1 MELVDVHLRLVA
13 DLQSLMNDIFILRLL
28 AAKGLRADTGASVKL
43 LEHTL
48 GILPGH
54 NEQPPEDA
62 PFTANR

>member
-1 MELVDVHLRLVA
+1 MSTSGESQTSWSLISESHIPRLV
-13 DLQSLMNDIFILRLL
+13 
-28 AAKGLRADTGASVKL
+28 AAKGLRADSGASVKL
-43 LEHTL
+43 LEFSL

>member
-1 MELVDVHLRLVA
+1 MLVVDILISRLV
-13 DLQSLMNDIFILRLL
+13 
-28 AAKGLRADTGASVKL
+28 AAKGLRAQESSLQL
-43 LEHTL
+43 LESTL

>member
-1 MELVDVHLRLVA
+1 MSTSGELQLPR
-13 DLQSLMNDIFILRLL
+13 SLMRYFILRLV
-28 AAKGLRADTGASVKL
+28 AAKGLRADSGASVKL

>member
-1 MELVDVHLRLVA
+1 MSTSGESQISWSLISESHIPRLV
-13 DLQSLMNDIFILRLL
+13 
-28 AAKGLRADTGASVKL
+28 AAKGLRADSGASVKL
-43 LEHTL
+43 LEFSL

>member
-1 MELVDVHLRLVA
+1 MSLFLMILISRLHVSRLV
-13 DLQSLMNDIFILRLL
+13 
-28 AAKGLRADTGASVKL
+28 AAKGLRADMASVQL
-43 LEHTL
+43 LESTL

>member
-1 MELVDVHLRLVA
+1 MSTSGLS
-13 DLQSLMNDIFILRLL
+13 QISWSLMNDIILIPRLV
-28 AAKGLRADTGASVKL
+28 AAKGLRADSGASVKL
-43 LEHTL
+43 LEFSL